1 MGLKAAIEDAA
12 LHALKNQEAG
22 MLSVLRMLR
31 AAIQNREIEK
41 RGKGGEAVLAEEETA
56 VVLRSEVKKRRDAIA
71 EFEKAGRQDLAEKE
85 GAELAILD
93 RFVPPELSDDEVE
106 KIVRAAAEELG
117 AAGPKDTGRVIGE
130 AMKRVKGQAS
140 GDRVSSAVR
149 RILAA

>member
-41 RGKGGEAVLAEEETA
+41 RGKGGEAVLTEEETA
-56 VVLRSEVKKRRDAIA
+56 AVLRSEAKKRRDAIA

>member
-1 MGLKAAIEDAA
+1 MGLKATIEDAA

-41 RGKGGEAVLAEEETA
+41 RGKGGVAVLTEEETA
-56 VVLRSEVKKRRDAIA
+56 AVLRSEVKKRYDAIA
-71 EFEKAGRQDLAEKE
+71 EFQKAARADLVLKE
-85 GAELAILD
+85 RAELAILE
-93 RFVPPELSDDEVE
+93 RYLPPELSDDEVE

>member
-1 MGLKAAIEDAA
+1 MGLKATIEDAA

-41 RGKGGEAVLAEEETA
+41 RGKGGVAVLTEEETA
-56 VVLRSEVKKRRDAIA
+56 VVLRSEVKKCYDAIA
-71 EFEKAGRQDLAEKE
+71 EFQKAARADLVLKE
-85 GAELAILD
+85 RAELAILE
-93 RFVPPELSDDEVE
+93 RYLPPELSDDEVE